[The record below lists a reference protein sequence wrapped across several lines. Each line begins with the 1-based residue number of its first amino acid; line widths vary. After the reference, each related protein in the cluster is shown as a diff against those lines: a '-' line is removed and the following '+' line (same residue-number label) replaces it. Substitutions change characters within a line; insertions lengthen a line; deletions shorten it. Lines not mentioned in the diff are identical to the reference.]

1 MNSWHAA
8 DPIDGSPHGVLAFAR
23 DVAAAAL
30 SDAIEPLDTTAEVET
45 PEQVRFRH
53 QLAGPARRAAAYLV
67 DLIVRGTIVFVFG
80 FAAVLGGLVSTH
92 GVAGV
97 GTGLLLLLLFLVEW
111 GYYVVCESLMSG
123 RSVGKRAFGL
133 RVVKIGGHP
142 LGFGDSVLRNLL
154 RAADALPSFYAIGVV
169 VMAKDPLFRRL
180 GDMVAGTVVVSE
192 EKQRILA
199 ALRIEPPPTPKELE
213 RIPEKLA
220 ISPGEIEAIEQFLRR
235 LGQLSPAR
243 ELELAEIAAP
253 IFARRMGLRYRDPA
267 RFLALLYY
275 RATQRRG

>member
-1 MNSWHAA
+1 M
-8 DPIDGSPHGVLAFAR
+8 LAFAR